1 MKPLHLWLIC
11 LSLRPCGSTGCGD
24 KASKDTWATP
34 VGSIS
39 FWSSWKS
46 PCTVGQFGISWITRC
61 LGSLA
66 AQFSLA
72 PGILSFTD
80 FPVPLNQMPSG
91 VRAVRN
97 RPSASPVEKR
107 LQQQASHNC
116 HPHNRSPCRYHDLSE
131 AEAPFYYSVHWGK
144 PGHAV
149 LSTQFINT
157 IYSRSIPLSGLT
169 QCPET
174 PHWERRLLLKR
185 KKCQFQPS
193 PLKWNKRNKV
203 NK

>member
-1 MKPLHLWLIC
+1 MDLYLLDHAQHQINQMTL
-11 LSLRPCGSTGCGD
+11 GSR
-24 KASKDTWATP
+24 
-34 VGSIS
+34 VGRKGPRHNPFSIYWGAVALVTS
-39 FWSSWKS
+39 VSQLPFHNHS
-46 PCTVGQFGISWITRC
+46 PCQY
-61 LGSLA
+61 
-66 AQFSLA
+66 
-72 PGILSFTD
+72 
-80 FPVPLNQMPSG
+80 N
-91 VRAVRN
+91 
-97 RPSASPVEKR
+97 
-107 LQQQASHNC
+107 
-116 HPHNRSPCRYHDLSE
+116 DLSE

-174 PHWERRLLLKR
+174 RHWERRRLLKR

-203 NK
+203 NKEGEVNTISLGWLRLSSPIQASMKPIKTVLSS